1 MKTIQLGEKVVVSD
15 PCYELPT
22 WCQAVIENVLPGE
35 YDCKV
40 ITKDMGMWGIR
51 NTELIVTKSGLV
63 PELLTWEETPFDI
76 GVDSGQ
82 AGVFSFESYRNDNH
96 IKEVQFINGKSPFD
110 GGYVPKENEDGEGWY
125 EKMCDLTLST
135 DESAGTYDQ
144 GVVTSSGIG
153 DGSYV
158 LYTASKEGKV
168 VGFKVDFLLEDE
180 EDEEDDWDDED

>member
-82 AGVFSFESYRNDNH
+82 AGVFS
-96 IKEVQFINGKSPFD
+96 
-110 GGYVPKENEDGEGWY
+110 
-125 EKMCDLTLST
+125 LT
-135 DESAGTYDQ
+135 
-144 GVVTSSGIG
+144 VTITTLKRFNS
-153 DGSYV
+153 
-158 LYTASKEGKV
+158 
-168 VGFKVDFLLEDE
+168 
-180 EDEEDDWDDED
+180 